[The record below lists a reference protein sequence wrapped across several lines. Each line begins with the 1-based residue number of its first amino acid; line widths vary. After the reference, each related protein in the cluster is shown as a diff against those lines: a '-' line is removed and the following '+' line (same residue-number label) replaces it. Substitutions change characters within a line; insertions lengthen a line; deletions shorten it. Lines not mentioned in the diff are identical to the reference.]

1 MLLSNRV
8 AIITG
13 SAKGMGKGIALK
25 FAEEGCKVAI
35 VDISLKDAKDTL
47 AELLKIV
54 DASTKGAK
62 AAPAEVLKNGSNK
75 AAKTGGG
82 GMAIECDV
90 TVEKQVHAAVDQV
103 IQKWGK
109 IDILINNAG
118 GAGASYPIEEMSEET
133 WDRVF
138 ALNLKSQFF
147 FCKYVVPYLKA
158 QKSGKI
164 VNLSSI
170 GAFQPPAHHI
180 AYNSA
185 KAAAIGFT
193 NDLANALAPY
203 NINVNALVPGPIR
216 TSFYDGM
223 IGQMTN
229 DEKDAFFGR
238 LGKKVPLQRAGTP
251 EDIAGAALFLCS
263 DLGAYVTGQAIYVTG
278 GLPLLPPAQPTK

>member
-1 MLLSNRV
+1 MLLENRV

-13 SAKGMGKGIALK
+13 SAKGMGRGMAVK

-35 VDISLKDAKDTL
+35 IDISMKDANEAL
-47 AELLKIV
+47 AEIER
-54 DASTKGAK
+54 KGGA
-62 AAPAEVLKNGSNK
+62 
-75 AAKTGGG
+75 
-82 GMAIECDV
+82 GMAVECDV
-90 TVEKQVHAAVDQV
+90 TSEKQVRAAVDQV
-103 IQKWGK
+103 IQKFGK

-118 GAGASYPIEEMSEET
+118 GAGPSFPIEEMTEET

-147 FCKYVVPYLKA
+147 FCKYVIPHLKA
-158 QKSGKI
+158 QRYGKI

-193 NDLANALAPY
+193 NDLANALAPF

-216 TSFYDGM
+216 TSFYEFRISTMSEG
-223 IGQMTN
+223 
-229 DEKDAFFGR
+229 EKDLFFAG
-238 LGKKVPLQRAGTP
+238 LGKKVPLQRPGTP
-251 EDIAGAALFLCS
+251 EDMAGAALFLCS
-263 DLGAYVTGQAIYVTG
+263 ELGAYVTGHALYVTG
-278 GLPLLPPAQPTK
+278 GLPLQPPQQPR